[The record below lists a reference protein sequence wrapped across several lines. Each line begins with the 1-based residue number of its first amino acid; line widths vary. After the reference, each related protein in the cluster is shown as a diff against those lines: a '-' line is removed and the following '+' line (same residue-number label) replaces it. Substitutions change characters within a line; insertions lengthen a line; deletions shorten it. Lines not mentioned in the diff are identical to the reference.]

1 MVGGT
6 PCRAIGPPSGPRPHH
21 GRVSG
26 DHRPRSGSHVTDRP
40 ATNPSKA
47 HAIVAEVRRRIVER
61 EWRQGDRIPDEVEL
75 AVEFGVARATVNKAL
90 QLLAEEG
97 LLDRKRRAG
106 THVTVNPAR
115 KATLTIPIVREQIEG
130 AGMAY
135 SHRIIAQ
142 KHGPAPADIASRMA
156 EAEGTM
162 MIHLRTVHYGD
173 DKPFQVE
180 DRWINP
186 KAAPGAEHVDFQ
198 RINPNEWLV
207 RNFPW
212 LRGDIAFSAENA
224 DARDARL
231 LETRQGTALLIL
243 QRTTWND
250 QGAITSVRLA
260 FHPGY
265 SMVAS
270 P

>member
-1 MVGGT
+1 MT
-6 PCRAIGPPSGPRPHH
+6 EKIAQL
-21 GRVSG
+21 
-26 DHRPRSGSHVTDRP
+26 
-40 ATNPSKA
+40 SKA
-47 HAIVAEVRRRIVER
+47 QAITSEVRRRIVDR
-61 EWRQGDRIPDEVEL
+61 EWRQGDRIPDEAEL

-115 KATLTIPIVREQIEG
+115 KATVTIPIVREQIES
-130 AGMAY
+130 AGLDY
-135 SHRIIAQ
+135 NHRVVAQ
-142 KHGPAPADIASRMA
+142 KLSPIPADVAARMSLL
-156 EAEGTM
+156 EGTEL
-162 MIHLRTVHYGD
+162 IHLRTVHYGD
-173 DKPFQVE
+173 GQPFQVE

-186 KAAPGAEHVDFQ
+186 GAAPGVEQIDFH
-198 RINPNEWLV
+198 RINANEWLV

-212 LRGDIAFSAENA
+212 SQADMAFSAENA

-243 QRTTWND
+243 QRTTFND
-250 QGAITSVRLA
+250 LGAITTVRLA

-265 SMVAS
+265 QLIAT

>member
-1 MVGGT
+1 MT
-6 PCRAIGPPSGPRPHH
+6 EKTAQL
-21 GRVSG
+21 
-26 DHRPRSGSHVTDRP
+26 
-40 ATNPSKA
+40 SKA
-47 HAIVAEVRRRIVER
+47 QAITSEVRRRIVDR
-61 EWRQGDRIPDEVEL
+61 EWRQGDRIPDEAEL

-90 QLLAEEG
+90 QMLAEEG

-130 AGMAY
+130 AGLEY
-135 SHRIIAQ
+135 SHRVVAQ
-142 KHGPAPADIASRMA
+142 KLSPIPTDVALRMA
-156 EAEGTM
+156 LPEGAEL
-162 MIHLRTVHYGD
+162 IHLRTVHFGD
-173 DKPFQVE
+173 GQPFQVE

-186 KAAPGAEHVDFQ
+186 GAAPGVERIDFH
-198 RINPNEWLV
+198 RINANEWLV

-212 LRGDIAFSAENA
+212 LHADMAFSAENA
-224 DARDARL
+224 NARDARL

-243 QRTTWND
+243 QRTTFND
-250 QGAITSVRLA
+250 LGAITTVRLA

-265 SMVAS
+265 QLIAT